1 MHIGRTIPPASAPL
15 GFKEILD
22 GLRGLVRGPREVER
36 FRCEL
41 KQHFGVRHC
50 FLVSSGKAALALI
63 LQALHDLQPQRD
75 EVLVP
80 AFCCYSVPSAIVRA
94 GLKIRL
100 CDSDP
105 DTLDFDF
112 HQLAGEILPIERP
125 LKAACAGSN
134 ENLLAVVSVHLF
146 GLAADTGRLRKLVSD
161 PAVAVVEDAAQAM
174 GAEFNGR
181 KMGLIG
187 DIGFFSLGRGKALS
201 AVEGGIVVTNRDD
214 LAEALKSRM
223 GQVADYSHLELAALL
238 AQGIALSLLQR
249 PSLFWIPKTVPFLR
263 VGDTIYDPQFRVR
276 KFSPFQAGMT
286 RNWRAKLKK
295 YRDLR
300 RQAAGRWAKHELP
313 AGVSGYS
320 NPQGQQ
326 ADFIRYPLRIRKP
339 GLWAGLLERS
349 LAGGCGVMLTYP
361 DSIAGIPELES
372 RLNGQ
377 SAPAAGRLAKE
388 ILTLPV
394 HPLLSAEDENR
405 IELLLKTAETK
416 SSCQCGSSPDDV
428 VQRGILA

>member
-15 GFKEILD
+15 GYKEILD
-22 GLRGLVRGPREVER
+22 GLKGLVRGPREVER
-36 FRCEL
+36 FRSEL
-41 KQHFGVRHC
+41 KQHFCVRHC
-50 FLVSSGKAALALI
+50 FLISSGKAALTLI

-75 EVLVP
+75 EVLIP

-94 GLKIRL
+94 GLRIRL

-105 DTLDFDF
+105 DTLDYDF
-112 HQLAGEILPIERP
+112 RQLADEILPIENP
-125 LKAACAGSN
+125 LKTARGGAN

-146 GLAADTGRLRKLVSD
+146 GLAADTARLRKLVSD

-174 GAEFNGR
+174 GAELNGR
-181 KMGLIG
+181 KLGLIG
-187 DIGFFSLGRGKALS
+187 DVGFFSLGRGKALS
-201 AVEGGIVVTNRDD
+201 SVEGGIVMTNRDD
-214 LAEALKSRM
+214 LAEALERRM
-223 GQVADYSHLELAALL
+223 GEAADYGYLELAALL
-238 AQGIALSLLQR
+238 FQGVALSMLQR
-249 PSLFWIPKTVPFLR
+249 PSLFWIPKLMPFLR

-276 KFSPFQAGMT
+276 KFSPFQAGVT

-300 RQAAGRWAKHELP
+300 RQAAGRWARLALP

-320 NPQGQQ
+320 KPHGPQT
-326 ADFIRYPLRIRKP
+326 DFIRYPLRICKP

-349 LAGGCGVMLTYP
+349 LAGGYGVMLTYP

-377 SAPAAGRLAKE
+377 SAPAAGRLALE

-405 IELLLKTAETK
+405 IELLLKTVETQTG
-416 SSCQCGSSPDDV
+416 CQCDRSPADV